1 MQVIIPFKI
10 KLNFSC
16 TQYNGTPSISL
27 YSYNTNSSFIQSVYH
42 GKPTSFEWIEFNTKS
57 DSPKL
62 LKWIEEEFKPL
73 FEYDPML
80 WLASVGTAP
89 VELRPYLTPFHK
101 ET

>member
-1 MQVIIPFKI
+1 MQVNYPFKI
-10 KLNFSC
+10 KLIFKDFNKLYTIKGYSH
-16 TQYNGTPSISL
+16 PSVLFYEIKN
-27 YSYNTNSSFIQSVYH
+27 Y
-42 GKPTSFEWIEFNTKS
+42 GKIVAFEWLELNTKP